1 MRRFLSKAFILLLLL
16 VGSKNA
22 DAQQFWAMATME
34 NEQTKPVV
42 CEYHSLNEKG
52 TNGVDYMRIFDDGF
66 RFRKEPYNPVKT
78 QFGYRMQ
85 DKKIFIYDYNKDEE
99 RLAFDFEL
107 SAGESFTTYNGLE
120 WIVEEVK
127 DTFIHISP
135 METCDADQYKLLKV
149 RSVDGK
155 WTDQWLENFG
165 SFTNHFMIKSM
176 DEVRLSQAL
185 WMEYDYGE
193 YIAREFSADP
203 LFGHDTGRRRV
214 PLYDESEVCSHEETY
229 SDSTLTVEDV
239 RFTYARRD
247 YICFYREGD
256 MINTLYSWEFE
267 PQEENTEDI
276 FMCKDV
282 MVFRGLPKPIDS
294 YLIDIYAELPTTES
308 NSILEVS
315 TKNEEPSIYDLQGRR
330 IMYKP
335 TNGIYIQQGRKILV
349 K

>member
-1 MRRFLSKAFILLLLL
+1 MKRFLSKAFILMLLL
-16 VGSKNA
+16 VGSNKV
-22 DAQQFWAMATME
+22 DAQHYWALATME
-34 NEQTKPVV
+34 NEQEKPVV

-52 TNGVDYMRIFDDGF
+52 TNGIDYMRIYDDGF

-85 DKKIFIYDYNKDEE
+85 DKKIYIYDYDKDEE
-99 RLAFDFEL
+99 RLAFDFGL
-107 SAGESFTTYNGLE
+107 SIGESFTTYNGME
-120 WIVEEVK
+120 WKVEEVK

-135 METCDADQYKLLKV
+135 WETCDVEPYKQLKV

-176 DEVRLSQAL
+176 DEVKLSQAL

-203 LFGHDTGRRRV
+203 LFGHDTGRILV
-214 PLYDESEVCSHEETY
+214 PLYNESEVCSHDETY

-239 RFTYARRD
+239 SFTYPRRD

-256 MINTLYSWEFE
+256 MINTLYSWKFE

-276 FMCKDV
+276 FMYKDV

-294 YLIDIYAELPTTES
+294 YLIDIYAELPTTEP
-308 NSILEVS
+308 NSIHNVS
-315 TKNEEPSIYDLQGRR
+315 SEIEKSSIYDLQGRR
-330 IMYKP
+330 LVSKP
-335 TNGIYIQQGRKILV
+335 TRGIYIQQGRKILV

>member
-1 MRRFLSKAFILLLLL
+1 MRRILSKAFILMLLF
-16 VGSKNA
+16 VGSNNV
-22 DAQQFWAMATME
+22 DAQHYWALATME
-34 NEQTKPVV
+34 NEQEKPVV

-52 TNGVDYMRIFDDGF
+52 TNGVDYMRIYDDGF

-78 QFGYRMQ
+78 QYGYRMH
-85 DKKIFIYDYNKDEE
+85 DKKIYIYDYDKDEE
-99 RLAFDFEL
+99 RVAFDFGL
-107 SAGESFTTYNGLE
+107 SVGERFTTYNGME
-120 WIVEEVK
+120 WKVEEVK
-127 DTFIHISP
+127 DTFMHISP
-135 METCDADQYKLLKV
+135 IETCDVERYKLLKV

-176 DEVRLSQAL
+176 DEVKLSQAL

-214 PLYDESEVCSHEETY
+214 PLYDESEVCSHDETY

-239 RFTYARRD
+239 SFTYARRD

-267 PQEENTEDI
+267 PHEDNI
-276 FMCKDV
+276 GDRFLYKDV
-282 MVFRGLPKPIDS
+282 IVFRGLPKPIDS
-294 YLIDIYAELPTTES
+294 YLIDIYAELPTTEP
-308 NSILEVS
+308 NSIHSLYSEI
-315 TKNEEPSIYDLQGRR
+315 EELSIYDIQGHKL
-330 IMYKP
+330 ISKP
-335 TNGIYIQQGRKILV
+335 TSGFYISQGKKILA